1 MSNYQ
6 PPISDNRY
14 PISVIPKALRPYVDI
29 LLFVVALVAANFFWK
44 FTVLGDEGGEQ
55 VTWFGIDITAPFD
68 FLAAHIANAVY
79 WVIQLVRDTIHQLPN
94 NILRFDSGSSV
105 RIVWS
110 CTALKQS
117 FIWLIIMLVARG
129 KWLRKLW
136 FIPLGFV
143 AIYLFNILRIALIAM
158 IIEHHPE
165 LFELMHSYVF
175 KYLFYLMLFGMWVWW
190 TNILSGMPKQRNF
203 NPPTVD
209 GDEDAAYP
217 IL

>member
-1 MSNYQ
+1 MGQNEQ
-6 PPISDNRY
+6 RMKNWKKQI
-14 PISVIPKALRPYVDI
+14 APYTDI
-29 LLFVVALVAANFFWK
+29 ILFVVALLAANFFWK
-44 FTVLGDEGGEQ
+44 YTVLGDEGGEQ
-55 VTWFGIDITAPFD
+55 VTWFGFDITAPFD
-68 FLAAHIANAVY
+68 FLATHIANAVY
-79 WVIQLVRDTIHQLPN
+79 WTVHLVRDTIHQLPN

-143 AIYLFNILRIALIAM
+143 AIYLFNILRIALITL

-165 LFELMHSYVF
+165 LFEMMHTYVF

-190 TNILSGMPKQRNF
+190 THIGQRS
-203 NPPTVD
+203 
-209 GDEDAAYP
+209 A
-217 IL
+217 

>member
-1 MSNYQ
+1 MKENIKKYIESL
-6 PPISDNRY
+6 
-14 PISVIPKALRPYVDI
+14 KPYYDI
-29 LLFVVALVAANFFWK
+29 ILFVVALLAANFFWK
-44 FTVLGDEGGEQ
+44 LTISGDEGGIQ
-55 VTWFGIDITAPFD
+55 VTWLGMDITAPFD
-68 FLAAHIANAVY
+68 LLAAHIADAVY
-79 WVIQLVRDTIHQLPN
+79 VCIDLVRDTIHQLPN

-136 FIPLGFV
+136 FIPLGWV

-165 LFELMHSYVF
+165 LFEMMHTYIF
-175 KYLFYLMLFGMWVWW
+175 KYLFYLMMFGMWVWW
-190 TNILSGMPKQRNF
+190 TNVGRRTP
-203 NPPTVD
+203 
-209 GDEDAAYP
+209 
-217 IL
+217 